1 LKPDEAQA
9 ALAACVAAIMQTAWQ
24 KAMIILTF
32 NIQNS
37 TGSLMKVVFMR
48 PKIIGGLTNFVSVTT
63 KSKFI
68 VTNFDFIRANL

>member
-1 LKPDEAQA
+1 
-9 ALAACVAAIMQTAWQ
+9 
-24 KAMIILTF
+24 MIILTF

-68 VTNFDFIRANL
+68 VTNFDFIQANL